1 MSVLVELP
9 KALLSSANSLTSYSA
24 SEFWG
29 EVLTFEVVR
38 KRRGSGDQRTVTVQ
52 IAHLDMHLM
61 HDLPQEKL
69 GQTPQN
75 VESKKRLSPKLGEV
89 LRREEETDIWQ
100 Q

>member
-69 GQTPQN
+69 GQ
-75 VESKKRLSPKLGEV
+75 RLHRTWNPKNSFHLNLV
-89 LRREEETDIWQ
+89 RF
-100 Q
+100 